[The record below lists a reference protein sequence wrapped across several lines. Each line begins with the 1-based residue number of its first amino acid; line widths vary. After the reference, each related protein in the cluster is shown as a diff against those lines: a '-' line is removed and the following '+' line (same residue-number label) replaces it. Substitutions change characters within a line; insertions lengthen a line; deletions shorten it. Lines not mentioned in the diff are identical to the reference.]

1 MAIGI
6 LIGAA
11 VASKLVQTAVNEFQN
26 IKTGQQETNLN
37 IGSVAQS
44 AISEINKWASGFQEQ
59 QQASQQTPVAP
70 PVREEY
76 EYVDTGERYCEY
88 CNGLIILSQGYTNC
102 PHCGAAIRKANARVV
117 LKKKIQIHVQ
127 QPVQPQMQL
136 QQQYYAQPTQQPVNY
151 MQSGAYYVGCQ
162 HCRTTVRYTAADIH
176 RKPSANQ
183 AVKSSGFKGHTG
195 EVRCPRCGSWLP
207 HYESNWRY

>member
-11 VASKLVQTAVNEFQN
+11 VASKLVKTAVNEYQN
-26 IKTGQQETNLN
+26 IRTGQQGTNLN

-44 AISEINKWASGFQEQ
+44 TISEINKWASGFQEHQ
-59 QQASQQTPVAP
+59 QQYPQTPVAA

-76 EYVDTGERYCEY
+76 EYADTGERYCEY

-117 LKKKIQIHVQ
+117 LKKKVQIQVQ
-127 QPVQPQMQL
+127 QQYYSQPA
-136 QQQYYAQPTQQPVNY
+136 QQQYYAQPVQQPVNY
-151 MQSGAYYVGCQ
+151 MPSGAYYVGCQ
-162 HCRTTVRYTAADIH
+162 NCRTTVRYTAADIH

-183 AVKSSGFKGHTG
+183 AVRSSGFKGHTG